1 MGGRVTS
8 STSSNYNYTMASQD
22 IVVFADP
29 AIDTTFIF
37 GLLGEPNVYPLSD
50 VFETYY
56 HGDIVIDDKEY
67 WLYQTA
73 GISSSRTGRSSLQ
86 APEVLKTL
94 YSVIPL
100 LDSINLLIY
109 VVCADKPT
117 SDNFRFFYDY
127 LCQQD
132 APIILVQ
139 TTHTPSEVSW
149 FDLVLTLD
157 GADPESDKVNLHKAI
172 TKHLNRNPKSIPC
185 IERFESATRG
195 CWKLLGKQARW
206 SLADFCDALK
216 LVCENRVWFTEKDVD
231 AICDRIIEHDQ
242 MSLKKQS
249 AIEQVSVGDKIQ
261 QRVDAIL
268 STIAFRNIT
277 FLSVAAQSIAN
288 IGETVQVCATTTV
301 DLWC

>member
-1 MGGRVTS
+1 M
-8 STSSNYNYTMASQD
+8 
-22 IVVFADP
+22 VFGDP

-37 GLLGEPNVYPLSD
+37 ELLGEPDVYPLCD

-56 HGDIVIDDKEY
+56 HDDIVIDDEEY
-67 WLYQTA
+67 WLYQTV
-73 GISSSRTGRSSLQ
+73 GIPSSRTARSSLQ
-86 APEVLKTL
+86 APEVLKNL
-94 YSVIPL
+94 YSIVPQL
-100 LDSINLLIY
+100 RSINLLIY

-139 TTHTPSEVSW
+139 TTHTPSELSW

-172 TKHLNRNPKSIPC
+172 TKHLNRNPKSISHTD
-185 IERFESATRG
+185 RFKSATRG
-195 CWKLLGKQARW
+195 CWKLLGKAANW

-216 LVCENRVWFTEKDVD
+216 LAYKNDQWLTVIATDADSICE
-231 AICDRIIEHDQ
+231 RIIEYVQ
-242 MSLKKQS
+242 MSSKKQI
-249 AIEQVSVGDKIQ
+249 AIEQVSVGDNIQ

-268 STIAFRNIT
+268 STIVVHNVT
-277 FLSVAAQSIAN
+277 FLSVATQSIAN
-288 IGETVQVCATTTV
+288 IGETVQVCATTI